1 MQVPS
6 KAVANR
12 PDDISD
18 ETLAERAANGD
29 RDAQTELVTRFERPV
44 YSLCL
49 NLVGPAEARDL
60 AQDAL
65 VRILTR
71 LDSFTGKS
79 RFGTWVYRVA
89 TNECLSHLRRRKR
102 SPVQFGLDA
111 DPNRQVG
118 EPNPDSGVQMD
129 ESLSR
134 VRAALMNLPD
144 EQRAILVL
152 RDMRGLEYEQLSEV
166 LGIPIGTVRSR
177 LFRARKALASLLE
190 NPDQSKSTD

>member
-6 KAVANR
+6 QAVAKR

-18 ETLAERAANGD
+18 ETLAERAARGD
-29 RDAQTELVTRFERPV
+29 RDAAGELIRRFERPV
-44 YSLCL
+44 LSLCL

-65 VRILTR
+65 VRVLTR
-71 LDSFTGKS
+71 LDSFSGKS
-79 RFGTWVYRVA
+79 RFGTWVYRVT

-102 SPVQFGLDA
+102 SPVEYGLEA
-111 DPNRQVG
+111 EPYSQIG
-118 EPNPDSGVQMD
+118 EPNPDSGIQMD

-152 RDMRGLEYEQLSEV
+152 RDVRGLDYEQLGQV
-166 LGIPIGTVRSR
+166 LEIPIGTVRSR
-177 LFRARKALASLLE
+177 LFRARKALTTILE
-190 NPDQSKSTD
+190 QHPPETD

>member
-6 KAVANR
+6 QAVAKR

-18 ETLAERAANGD
+18 ETLAERAARGD
-29 RDAQTELVTRFERPV
+29 RDAAGELVRRFERPV
-44 YSLCL
+44 LSLCR
-49 NLVGPAEARDL
+49 NLVGPAEAQDL

-65 VRILTR
+65 VRVLTR
-71 LDSFTGKS
+71 IDSFSGQS

-102 SPVQFGLDA
+102 SPVEYGLEA
-111 DPNRQVG
+111 NPCPQIG
-118 EPNPDSGVQMD
+118 EPNPDSGIQMD

-152 RDMRGLEYEQLSEV
+152 RDVRGLDYEQLGQV
-166 LGIPIGTVRSR
+166 LEIPIGTVRSR
-177 LFRARKALASLLE
+177 LFRARKALTTILE
-190 NPDQSKSTD
+190 QHPPETD